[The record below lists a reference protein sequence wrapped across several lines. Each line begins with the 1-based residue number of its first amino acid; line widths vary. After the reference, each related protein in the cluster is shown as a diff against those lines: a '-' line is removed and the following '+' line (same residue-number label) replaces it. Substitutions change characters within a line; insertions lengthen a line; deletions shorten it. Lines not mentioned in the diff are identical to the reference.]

1 MKNKFIRYRGY
12 LIEKVDLFIIDQKKP
27 LVIYI
32 VHEYAKQF
40 DSLQKAKDFIDD
52 LGR

>member
-12 LIEKVDLFIIDQKKP
+12 LIERVELFIIDQKKP

-32 VHEYAKQF
+32 VHEFGKQY
-40 DSLQKAKDFIDD
+40 DSLQKAKDVIDD